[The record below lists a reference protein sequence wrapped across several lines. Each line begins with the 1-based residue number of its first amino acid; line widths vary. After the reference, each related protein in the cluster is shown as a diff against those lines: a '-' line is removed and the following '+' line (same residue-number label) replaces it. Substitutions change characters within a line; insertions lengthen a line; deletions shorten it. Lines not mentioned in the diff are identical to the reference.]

1 MNKPTTTPFLTGS
14 VSEITLLIQRYKL
27 GDSTAAEE
35 LLTKFNKYMRK
46 WKNLLCFGKWNS
58 KDSDI
63 KFFLAALGSLDIHNT
78 CQIIYTRLKSYEK
91 EDIEQEITLALLET
105 ALRYGN
111 IHKYFKYT
119 LLHRV
124 SALIR
129 DPLTRSFLTEIP
141 VLESGREI
149 DHYIEIDSAW
159 VEGKTCGIGF
169 DELTCIE
176 REILRLTK
184 YYGYTVNETSEML
197 GIPIS
202 TIERAIRRAKVVL
215 KVHYLES

>member
-1 MNKPTTTPFLTGS
+1 MNNPTTTPFLTGS
-14 VSEITLLIQRYKL
+14 VSEITLLIQQYKL
-27 GDSTAAEE
+27 GDSTAAAE
-35 LLTKFNKYMRK
+35 LLSRFNKYLKK

-58 KDSDI
+58 KDADI
-63 KFFLAALGSLDIHNT
+63 KFFLTALGSLDIHNT

-91 EDIEQEITLALLET
+91 EDIEQEITVALLET

-111 IHKYFKYT
+111 IHKYFKYA

-129 DPLTRSFLTEIP
+129 DPLTRSFLVEIP
-141 VLESGREI
+141 VMDSGRNM
-149 DHYIEIDSAW
+149 DHYIEIDADW

-169 DELTCIE
+169 DELTCTE

-184 YYGYTVNETSEML
+184 YFGYTVNETALMMD
-197 GIPIS
+197 IPIS